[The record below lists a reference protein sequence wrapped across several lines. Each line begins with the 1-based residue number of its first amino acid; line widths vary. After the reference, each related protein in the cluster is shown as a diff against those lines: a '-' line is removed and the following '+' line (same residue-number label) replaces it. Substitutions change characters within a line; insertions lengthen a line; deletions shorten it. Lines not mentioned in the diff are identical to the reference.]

1 MEEYASTKDIL
12 GNLTEEPQ
20 TVQDD
25 SLQEDEEELSL
36 PIRIIGWIIA
46 IPIVAL
52 LVAIPCAIFFF
63 IFRGI
68 DLWTIIIIIGFVG
81 AIPTILLKG
90 KL

>member
-1 MEEYASTKDIL
+1 MEEFASSKDIL

>member
-1 MEEYASTKDIL
+1 MEEFASTKDRL

-36 PIRIIGWIIA
+36 TIRIIGWIIA